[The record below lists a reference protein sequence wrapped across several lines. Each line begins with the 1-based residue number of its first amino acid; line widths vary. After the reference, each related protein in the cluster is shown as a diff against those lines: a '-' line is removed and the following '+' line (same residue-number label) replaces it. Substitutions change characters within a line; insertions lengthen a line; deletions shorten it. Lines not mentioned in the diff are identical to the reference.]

1 MMIKE
6 KIAGLIAPIIDAHQ
20 VDLIDIELKGKPG
33 QLVLRI
39 YVDMVGGI
47 GLDQCAV
54 ISREISDVLDM
65 ADLIQGRY
73 RLEVSSPGLDRPLK
87 SARDFERNIG
97 RQVRVNYRGEDG
109 VVATLTGT
117 IKAVTENEVLLEAD
131 AQLHRVALATIVLAK
146 VLAAW

>member
-20 VDLIDIELKGKPG
+20 IDLIDIELKGKPG

-117 IKAVTENEVLLEAD
+117 IKTVTENEVFLEVD
-131 AQLHRVALATIVLAK
+131 SQLHRVALTTIVLAK